1 MIGMMVIIVIAIFNP
16 CEVTLLNPA
25 RGVSMSVF
33 VANVE
38 NSRYCSACNFSA
50 ITQYIS
56 VSSNTFLSVE
66 FVFLSFD
73 LLKKH
78 LYYRNKDIGF

>member
-1 MIGMMVIIVIAIFNP
+1 MIGMMVMIVIAIFKP
-16 CEVTLLNPA
+16 CEVMLLNPV
-25 RGVSMSVF
+25 RSVSMSVF

-38 NSRYCSACNFSA
+38 NSRYCSVCSFSA
-50 ITQYIS
+50 IAQYIS

-66 FVFLSFD
+66 SVFLSFD

-78 LYYRNKDIGF
+78 LNYRNKDIGF